1 MAVAAPLSTSVSAVM
16 AAAVSNVP
24 AEVIEFYDSSED
36 DNDPIIL

>member
-1 MAVAAPLSTSVSAVM
+1 MAVAAPLSTIVSAVI
-16 AAAVSNVP
+16 APPVAKVP